1 MIIIQLEQLLKI
13 CTPEMR
19 GPSDINDLLSGLK
32 LKPGPGPPPPILPIQ
47 KQKSEKDS
55 STISIQDLKELSNQK
70 YLKQIKK
77 VN

>member
-1 MIIIQLEQLLKI
+1 MR
-13 CTPEMR
+13 PEMR

-32 LKPGPGPPPPILPIQ
+32 PKPGPGPPPPIPPLQ

-70 YLKQIKK
+70 VPKSNKKGKQSREKNTISLDL
-77 VN
+77 